1 MAECAA
7 MSAAQRLVAIVA
19 VAILV
24 LAGIVV
30 LGLNVGAGGA
40 AAEPSGTPSGSPL
53 ESPSPSG
60 APTDGPSPAD
70 ENEVLAALAE
80 IEEQVIAIRGLPAA
94 DIGPPDLLTRDEVR
108 EELVASFDEDYPQ
121 EERDADNATLRAL
134 GLLEADQDIAD
145 LQLQLLGDQV
155 LGFYDDV
162 EKRMVVVTDQGLDA
176 LARFTYAH
184 EYAHALQD
192 AAFGIDSLER
202 DAEGEDD
209 RGLAR
214 TALLEGDASVVMLAW
229 AFEHLTPQEL
239 LEITSTPPPDTEGI
253 PSWLVE
259 YLVVFPYNDGL
270 LWAGALTG
278 DPTAPDFGAL
288 DAAYEDPPDSTEQ
301 IIDIDKWDP
310 REDPIPVE
318 SPDLAAA
325 LGEDWTKVDD
335 TPIGQAFLRMILEYH
350 GVESPDA
357 RTASEGWGGD
367 RAVTVT
373 GPDGAFAVAWRL
385 AWDAPQDAD
394 EFVDAYNAVI
404 PTLGFPASVTALDGG
419 EVLVTHASSD
429 DILRR
434 TIDAADD

>member
-1 MAECAA
+1 
-7 MSAAQRLVAIVA
+7 MSAAQRLVAIVVA
-19 VAILV
+19 VLV
-24 LAGIVV
+24 LVGIVAF
-30 LGLNVGAGGA
+30 GLNLGAGEA
-40 AAEPSGTPSGSPL
+40 AVEPSGTPSSSAVG
-53 ESPSPSG
+53 SPSPSG
-60 APTDGPSPAD
+60 ASTEEPSPAD
-70 ENEVLAALAE
+70 EAAVLAALAE
-80 IEEQVIAIRGLPAA
+80 IEEQVIAIRGLPTA

-121 EERDADNATLRAL
+121 EERDADNAALRAL
-134 GLLEADQDIAD
+134 GLLEADQDIAE

-259 YLVVFPYNDGL
+259 YLVIFPYNEGL
-270 LWAGALTG
+270 LWAGELAR
-278 DPTAPDFGAL
+278 DPTSPDFAAL
-288 DAAYEDPPDSTEQ
+288 DAAYEAPPDSTEQ
-301 IIDIDKWDP
+301 IIDIEKWEP
-310 REDPIPVE
+310 REDPISVE

-325 LGEDWTKVDD
+325 LGEDWTEVDD
-335 TPIGQAFLRMILEYH
+335 TPIGQAFMRMILEYH
-350 GVESPDA
+350 GVETPDA

-373 GPDGAFAVAWRL
+373 GPDDAFAVAWRL
-385 AWDAPQDAD
+385 AWDTPQDAD
-394 EFVDAYNAVI
+394 EFVDAYTAVI

-419 EVLVTHASSD
+419 EVLVAHASSD

-434 TIDAADD
+434 TTDAADD